1 MGFQVPS
8 NSNHSVILWYAY
20 RLYEEGNKD
29 LNTWIYFILYE
40 IHHMTAR
47 DRMQPIASQSH
58 KHVTETKQLLIS
70 LRLTG
75 KVSVGKYQ
83 KFKLKTG
90 SQKP

>member
-1 MGFQVPS
+1 
-8 NSNHSVILWYAY
+8 
-20 RLYEEGNKD
+20 
-29 LNTWIYFILYE
+29 
-40 IHHMTAR
+40 MTAC

-58 KHVTETKQLLIS
+58 KRVTETKQLLIS